1 MKENVLIISLFMLV
15 ATSLGQKRI
24 INPELHH
31 PVRENASIFPDNGV
45 PMPEDSL
52 QLANAVSFFEG
63 RIENLDGQEDPSNQA
78 VILYCIAELN
88 RLHRKHDAALLAL
101 IDSHRSLQGPMD
113 TLDRIRI
120 QSRFCFNWL
129 ALSKSGADAAYPET
143 LVNEIGFDRFD
154 QLMLNTLAM
163 LEALEDEQTLLA
175 MYTLAFEYYQLAGK
189 SKEAYSFGEKLMAF
203 KVYVAGQQLK
213 RKLASLED
221 SFEMKQK
228 DREIQLLNNQR
239 ILYEAKIKGSTR
251 QLWVIIAGVV
261 FLLIFAFTLLHRV
274 RTIRKT
280 RDLLQAKAAQLQH
293 EKERARKNELFKEQ
307 FLANVSH
314 EIRTPLNAIM
324 GITNILIK
332 NEYLKP
338 QEKYLLAMQESAKN
352 LLVLIN
358 DILDLS
364 KLEAGK
370 MELLMT
376 PFNPRDILDELYAK
390 LKGKAINKGLS
401 LRMEVDEKV
410 PEILTGDGYVLSNII
425 MNLVSNAITFT
436 IRGSVEVTCRV
447 REQEEKT
454 VVLQFEVRD
463 TGMGIVPEK
472 QDKILQTF
480 VKVYEKSAVQYEG
493 SGLEL
498 AIINQLVELQGGSIR
513 LESSPMI
520 GTTFYV
526 EIPYQLSKG
535 SLLPEANIIVQEE
548 CELRDIRVLL
558 VEDNEFNVMVA
569 STELESVIDGL
580 QLDVAENGQVAL
592 EKLQQHEYQLVLM
605 DVQMPVMDGYEA
617 TRRIRI
623 MNGSVGQVPIIAMS
637 ANVLQQEID
646 KCLKEGMND
655 YISKPF
661 DTMELLQK
669 MRKLLVPVV

>member
-1 MKENVLIISLFMLV
+1 MIISLITLALSTM
-15 ATSLGQKRI
+15 GQKRI
-24 INPELHH
+24 ISPELDP
-31 PVRENASIFPDNGV
+31 PVKEALSLFPDNGV

-52 QLANAVSFFEG
+52 QLANAVSFFEA
-63 RIENLDGQEDPSNQA
+63 RIENLDGQEDVDNQA
-78 VILYCIAELN
+78 IILYCIAELN
-88 RLHRKHDAALLAL
+88 RLHEKYDAALLAL
-101 IDSHRSLQGPMD
+101 IDAHRSLQGPLD

-120 QSRFCFNWL
+120 QSRYCFNWI
-129 ALSKSGADAAYPET
+129 ALQKSGNKRAYPES
-143 LVNEIGFDRFD
+143 LVNEIGFEHFD
-154 QLMLNTLAM
+154 QLMLNTLSM
-163 LEALEDEQTLLA
+163 LESVEDEQTLLA
-175 MYTLAFEYYQLAGK
+175 MYAVAFEHYKIAGEY
-189 SKEAYSFGEKLMAF
+189 KEAYTFGEKLLAY

-221 SFEMKQK
+221 TFEMKQK
-228 DREIQLLNNQR
+228 DREIQLLDNQR
-239 ILYEAKIKGSTR
+239 ILYEAKIKGSAR
-251 QLWVIIAGVV
+251 QLWVIIVGVG
-261 FLLIFAFTLLHRV
+261 FLLIFAFTLFHRV

-293 EKERARKNELFKEQ
+293 EKERARKNEVFKEQ

-376 PFNPRDILDELYAK
+376 PFAPRDILDELYAK

-436 IRGSVEVTCRV
+436 IRGSVEVACRV
-447 REQEEKT
+447 REQDGQS
-454 VVLQFEVRD
+454 VILQFEVRD
-463 TGMGIVPEK
+463 TGMGIVPDK

-480 VKVYEKSAVQYEG
+480 VKVHEKTAVQYEG

-513 LESSPMI
+513 LESSPGI
-520 GTTFYV
+520 GTTFFV
-526 EIPYQLSKG
+526 EIPYQLSRG
-535 SLLPEANIIVQEE
+535 SLLPEVDALVPEE

-569 STELESVIDGL
+569 STELESVIGGL

-592 EKLQQHEYQLVLM
+592 DKLQQHEYQLVLM

-617 TRRIRI
+617 TRKIRK
-623 MNGSVGQVPIIAMS
+623 MNGNVGKVPIIAMS

-661 DTMELLQK
+661 DTKELLQK
-669 MRKLLVPVV
+669 MKKLLVPVV